1 MLIRKMESYIVKK
14 IGKLLICLLLT
25 SSFAFSGCSLVQRN
39 VEKYLNRTVATAG
52 EIEISKQD
60 LISAYNSTGYQYVQY
75 QGYTTEKALKTTID
89 SLIDREILVRK
100 AKELITEN
108 ANGEMVYNT
117 KVIFNKN
124 VWQNS
129 VWKETFESIN
139 KQIKEIEDE
148 IKLAKGIED
157 NNADEE
163 EAEKEFEPFEEY
175 EKKVKYEDGVWSLI
189 EPELEPA
196 EEEATTIGGF
206 VQDETGDAEISEK
219 AFNRYIK
226 KLNLNYKN
234 KHLKVSD
241 LKTVSEAEFANLYT
255 NLNLGR
261 DEKIAFVYELERI
274 QEIYN
279 NNKYISELQNVYER
293 YIQVIDED
301 FNKKVVSY
309 YKQLVAK
316 SYETYEQE
324 SFEDSYSKY
333 VEFMNNT
340 SNDNTTVYYHKDYGV
355 NDSGE
360 KKAFVAVS
368 HVLIKL
374 SDEQL
379 AEISSLK
386 SDLESGIITQQEY
399 DTSYEAVLANTK
411 VKARDEDG
419 NETDVEKTVAEVYE
433 EIESTLA
440 SLSSVRDKAIAF
452 NKFIY
457 KYGQDGGMTNKDSSG
472 NPNKNTYYA
481 VNLDTTV
488 EDKMVKNFADAS
500 RALALEAED
509 GGNISEAIFVSQDNY
524 SGYHIIFNAGIF
536 KNDLTIDQIET
547 MDQNSAVKLYN
558 TPLKLRVDKSLYDLA
573 YEVVYASTWSKYQ
586 QSIINT
592 AKHNLEIV
600 YYTSA
605 YDDLY

>member
-1 MLIRKMESYIVKK
+1 MKK
-14 IGKLLICLLLT
+14 FGKLLICLLLT

-60 LISAYNSTGYQYVQY
+60 LISAYNSVGYQYVQS

-100 AKELITEN
+100 AKEIITEN
-108 ANGEMVYNT
+108 NGEMLYGT
-117 KVIFNKN
+117 KIIFNKN
-124 VWQNS
+124 VWQNA
-129 VWKETFESIN
+129 VWKETFESVN
-139 KQIKEIEDE
+139 SQIKEIEDE
-148 IKLAKGIED
+148 IKLAKGMEISKE
-157 NNADEE
+157 DEE
-163 EAEKEFEPFEEY
+163 EEKEFEPFKEY

-196 EEEATTIGGF
+196 EEVATTVGDF
-206 VQDETGDAEISEK
+206 VQDETGDVEISQK
-219 AFNRYIK
+219 AFKRYIK
-226 KLNLNYKN
+226 KLTLNYKN

-241 LKTVSEAEFANLYT
+241 LKTVSEDDFANLYS
-255 NLNLGR
+255 NLELSA
-261 DEKIAFVYELERI
+261 DEKIAFIYELERI

-279 NNKYISELQNVYER
+279 NNKYISEFQNVYER
-293 YIQVIDED
+293 YVQEIDVD

-309 YKQLVAK
+309 YKQLVGR
-316 SYETYEQE
+316 SYENYEQE
-324 SFEDSYSKY
+324 SLEDSYSKY
-333 VEFMNNT
+333 VEFMSDT
-340 SNDNTTVYYHKDYGV
+340 SNDNTTIYYHKDYGV
-355 NDSGE
+355 NESGE

-379 AEISSLK
+379 EEIKTLK
-386 SDLESGIITQQEY
+386 SDFESGIISQEQY
-399 DTSYEAVLANTK
+399 DASYQAVLKRTK
-411 VKARDEDG
+411 VKARDEEG
-419 NETDVEKTVAEVYE
+419 NETDEEKTVEEVYA
-433 EIESTLA
+433 EIQTTLA
-440 SLSSVRDKAIAF
+440 SISSVRDKAIAF

-457 KYGQDGGMTNKDSSG
+457 KYGQDGGMTNKDSNG

-488 EDKMVKNFADAS
+488 QDKMVKEFADAS

-509 GGNISEAIFVSQDNY
+509 GGNISEAVFVSQDNY

-536 KNDLTIDQIET
+536 KNELTIEQVEG
-547 MDQNSAVKLYN
+547 MDYNSAAKLYN

-573 YEVVYASTWSKYQ
+573 YEVVYASTWSNYQ
-586 QSIINT
+586 RSIIET
-592 AKHNLEIV
+592 AKNNLEIV

-605 YDDLY
+605 YEDLF